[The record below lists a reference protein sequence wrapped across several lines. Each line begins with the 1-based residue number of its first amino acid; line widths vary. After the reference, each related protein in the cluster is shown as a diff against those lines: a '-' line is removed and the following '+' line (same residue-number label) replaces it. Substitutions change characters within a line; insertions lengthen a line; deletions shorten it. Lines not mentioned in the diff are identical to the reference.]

1 MKNTVNFKN
10 QTLEV
15 SYHAALRMKERFSN
29 EFNLE
34 DAIGRGKTLN
44 MDNVKKFPWLRKK
57 LISKLDTATKLIVNP
72 YYNFQAVIENG
83 ILITVEYLDASHTE
97 YGRHNYNRAI

>member
-1 MKNTVNFKN
+1 MENTVNFKN

-44 MDNVKKFPWLRKK
+44 LS
-57 LISKLDTATKLIVNP
+57 LIHI
-72 YYNFQAVIENG
+72 
-83 ILITVEYLDASHTE
+83 
-97 YGRHNYNRAI
+97 